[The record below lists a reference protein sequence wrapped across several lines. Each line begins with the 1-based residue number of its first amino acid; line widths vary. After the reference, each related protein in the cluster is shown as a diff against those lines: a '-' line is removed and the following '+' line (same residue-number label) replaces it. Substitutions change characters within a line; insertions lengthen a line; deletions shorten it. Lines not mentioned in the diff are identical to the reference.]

1 MSLPHAGAAG
11 AEPDGPTADG
21 RLQSLA
27 RAADQA
33 RDRVGAVRAYRRIAA
48 LARDSAEAATAHVH
62 LARLCAE
69 SATRWRCFVWF
80 RLSTYSPA

>member
-27 RAADQA
+27 RAAKARLRAEIERRQRAAEQA
-33 RDRVGAVRAYRRIAA
+33 RA
-48 LARDSAEAATAHVH
+48 LEQDAGE
-62 LARLCAE
+62 
-69 SATRWRCFVWF
+69 
-80 RLSTYSPA
+80 